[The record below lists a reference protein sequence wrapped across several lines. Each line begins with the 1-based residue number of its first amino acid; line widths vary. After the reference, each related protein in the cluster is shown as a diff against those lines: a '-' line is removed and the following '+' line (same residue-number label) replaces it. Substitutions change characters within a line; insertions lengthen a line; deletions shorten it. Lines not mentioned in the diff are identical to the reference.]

1 MTETKTETEIQDP
14 ELKMMMFVGRHLPDI
29 PHATAVV
36 NRLLKPIYLRKPR
49 EAAVADV
56 LGLKMRL
63 QPEQCVDGGLL
74 FYPQLYD
81 RYEIQFL
88 REFLQPGDTFLDVG
102 ANIGFYSLQASQ
114 SVGASGR
121 VLAIEADPFN
131 YTKLSENIVMNNLDN
146 VTALNVGVSDKHE
159 TLMLCNESA
168 GNRGGNSFLLQ
179 TENGVEVPCEPLL
192 DILNAQ
198 KIHSVA
204 AMKMD
209 IEGFEFRVLTPF
221 FAHAPRSLHPR
232 IVITEFSPDYVE
244 RAGGSTLELIQG
256 NGYRLK
262 HQAKENYIF
271 EKIEE

>member
-1 MTETKTETEIQDP
+1 MTETEIQDP
-14 ELKMMMFVGRHLPDI
+14 ELKLWMFVGRHLPDV
-29 PHATAVV
+29 PHATAVI
-36 NRLLKPIYLRKPR
+36 NRVCKPIYLRKPR

-56 LGLKMRL
+56 LGLKMKL

-88 REFLQPGDTFLDVG
+88 REYLQPGDTFLDVG

-114 SVGASGR
+114 AVGETGR

-131 YTKLSENIVMNNLDN
+131 YRKLSENLTLNALDN

-159 TLMLCNESA
+159 TLRLCNESQD
-168 GNRGGNSFLLQ
+168 NRGGNSFLLQ
-179 TENGVEVPCEPLL
+179 TDNGVEVQCEPLL
-192 DILNAQ
+192 DILNGQ
-198 KIHSVA
+198 GIQSVA

-221 FAHAPRSLHPR
+221 FAQAPVSLHPR
-232 IVITEFSPDYVE
+232 IIITEFSPDYVE
-244 RAGGSTLELIQG
+244 RAGGSTLELIQA
-256 NGYRLK
+256 NGYTLK

-271 EKIEE
+271 EKTFHS